1 MSVRTISEDTIIEN
15 ICYDDLIITS
25 GANVTLKGTLYGNV
39 DVKDNSHFQLLGR
52 HYARKPLC
60 FWLCHCRDHRKHLC
74 GRDPGFWS
82 SDHLWSGDIHQ
93 RPLSCQYAPWCLC
106 KHDPALILCSCSCH
120 KNPGEK
126 QCFLPGIFLYNL
138 LLPSFDSSKH
148 KPSSHQHHNQNK
160 RSCSPDHHV
169 QIGAAQCAEK
179 ILQPVLVHCN
189 PEIFFWECIGI
200 VAITSLPHL
209 FNLQAAAFQRGHILP
224 QSQVDGKILETIPHR
239 CRSDDSS
246 EALRI

>member
-25 GANVTLKGTLYGNV
+25 GANVTLKGHIVRQCGCQGQQP
-39 DVKDNSHFQLLGR
+39 FPAGR

-106 KHDPALILCSCSCH
+106 KHDPALILCSCSCR
-120 KNPGEK
+120 KNPRREAM
-126 QCFLPGIFLYNL
+126 
-138 LLPSFDSSKH
+138 LPSGDFSVQFTSS
-148 KPSSHQHHNQNK
+148 
-160 RSCSPDHHV
+160 
-169 QIGAAQCAEK
+169 
-179 ILQPVLVHCN
+179 
-189 PEIFFWECIGI
+189 
-200 VAITSLPHL
+200 L
-209 FNLQAAAFQRGHILP
+209 F
-224 QSQVDGKILETIPHR
+224 
-239 CRSDDSS
+239 
-246 EALRI
+246 